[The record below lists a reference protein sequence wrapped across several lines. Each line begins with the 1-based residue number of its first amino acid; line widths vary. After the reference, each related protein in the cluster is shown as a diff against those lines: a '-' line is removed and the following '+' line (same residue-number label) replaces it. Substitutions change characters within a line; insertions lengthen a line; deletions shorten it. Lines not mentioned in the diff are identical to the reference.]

1 MLNQAVLV
9 GRIKYISPDFMDVA
23 VFNSSDK
30 EKYDLITV
38 SIPENISKHANE
50 YCTLNDLVGI
60 KGKLA
65 NKDGKL
71 VVVADKM
78 TFLSSTKGGD

>member
-1 MLNQAVLV
+1 MLNNTVLV

-30 EKYDLITV
+30 EAYDLITV
-38 SIPENISKHANE
+38 AISENISKHANE
-50 YCTLNDLVGI
+50 YCTLNDLVGV

-71 VVVADKM
+71 VVVADRI